1 MKKFSIF
8 LLIAITSSIQ
18 FLFAQGT
25 AGDKAK
31 YEYRQLIDMP
41 TAGIMERGNVG
52 ITTELLPFGTL
63 IAKVEAGIFDNI
75 SIGLSYG
82 GTNIIGSGKPNWYP
96 FPPGVNFRF
105 RLMEESILVPAIT
118 LGFDTQGKGE
128 YFKDEKRFEIK
139 APGIFAAASKNFGLL
154 GYLSLHGT
162 VNYSVIEDKDG
173 DNFVNLMIGAEK
185 TLGSSFSFLIEYN
198 FAFNDNSTIQF
209 GNGKGYLNFGVRW
222 SIAIGVTAG
231 FDLRDLLENKKWSPN
246 SADRAVVIEITQQI

>member
-1 MKKFSIF
+1 MKKFSIII
-8 LLIAITSSIQ
+8 LIAASFSQ
-18 FLFAQGT
+18 FQFAQGT

-41 TAGIMERGNVG
+41 TAGIMERGSVG

-82 GTNIIGSGKPNWYP
+82 GSNIIGSGKPDWYP

-105 RLMEESILVPAIT
+105 RVIDESILVPSLT
-118 LGFDTQGKGE
+118 LGFDTQGKGQ
-128 YFKDEKRFEIK
+128 YFKDEKRFAIK
-139 APGIFAAASKNFGLL
+139 APGIFAAASKNFDML

-162 VNYSVIEDKDG
+162 VNYSVLENKDG

-198 FAFNDNSTIQF
+198 FAFNDNSTNLY
-209 GNGKGYLNFGVRW
+209 GDGKGYLNLGVRW
-222 SIAIGVTAG
+222 SIANGVTAG
-231 FDLRDLLENKKWSPN
+231 FDLRDLLENKKWSPT
-246 SADRAVVIEITQQI
+246 SADRAVMIEITQQI

>member
-1 MKKFSIF
+1 MKKFSIITLIITGFFQF
-8 LLIAITSSIQ
+8 LL
-18 FLFAQGT
+18 AQGT

-41 TAGIMERGNVG
+41 TAGIMERGSVG

-82 GTNIIGSGKPNWYP
+82 GSNIIGSGKPDWYP

-105 RLMEESILVPAIT
+105 RVMDENILVPSLT

-128 YFKDEKRFEIK
+128 YFKDEKRFAIK
-139 APGIFAAASKNFGLL
+139 APGIFAATSKNFDML

-162 VNYSVIEDKDG
+162 VNYSVLENKDG
-173 DNFVNLMIGAEK
+173 DNFVNLMVGAEK

-198 FAFNDNSTIQF
+198 FAFNDNSTNLY
-209 GNGKGYLNFGVRW
+209 GDGKGYLNLGVRW
-222 SIAIGVTAG
+222 SIANGVTAG
-231 FDLRDLLENKKWSPN
+231 FDLRDLLENKKWSPT
-246 SADRAVVIEITQQI
+246 SADRAVMIEITQQI

>member
-8 LLIAITSSIQ
+8 ILIAASSFQ
-18 FLFAQGT
+18 LLLAQGT

-31 YEYRQLIDMP
+31 YEFRQLIDMP
-41 TAGIMERGNVG
+41 TAGIMERGTVG

-63 IAKVEAGIFDNI
+63 IAKVEAGIFENI

-82 GTNIIGSGKPNWYP
+82 GSNIIGSGNPDWYP

-105 RLMEESILVPAIT
+105 RFMDEGILTPSIT
-118 LGFDTQGKGE
+118 LGFDTQGKGQ
-128 YFKDEKRFEIK
+128 YFKDEKRFAIK
-139 APGIFAAASKNFGLL
+139 APGIFAAATKNFGLL

-162 VNYSVIEDKDG
+162 VNYAVIEDKDG

-198 FAFNDNSTIQF
+198 FAFNDNAKIQF
-209 GNGKGYLNFGVRW
+209 GDGKGYLNLGVRW
-222 SIAIGVTAG
+222 SIANGVTAG
-231 FDLRDLLENKKWSPN
+231 FDLRDLLQNKKWNPTT
-246 SADRAVVIEITQQI
+246 ADRAVMIEISQQI

>member
-1 MKKFSIF
+1 MKKFNIII
-8 LLIAITSSIQ
+8 LIAVSFSQ
-18 FLFAQGT
+18 LLFAQGT

-41 TAGIMERGNVG
+41 TAGIMERGSVG

-82 GTNIIGSGKPNWYP
+82 GSNIIGSGKPEWYP

-105 RLMEESILVPAIT
+105 RVMDESILIPSLT
-118 LGFDTQGKGE
+118 LGFDTQGKGQ
-128 YFKDEKRFEIK
+128 YFKDEKRFAIK
-139 APGIFAAASKNFGLL
+139 APGIFAAASKNFDML

-162 VNYSVIEDKDG
+162 VNYTVLENKDG

-198 FAFNDNSTIQF
+198 FAFNDNSTNLY
-209 GNGKGYLNFGVRW
+209 GDGKGYLNLGVRW
-222 SIAIGVTAG
+222 SIANGVTAG
-231 FDLRDLLENKKWSPN
+231 FDLRDLLENKKWSPT
-246 SADRAVVIEITQQI
+246 SADRAVMIEITQQI

>member
-1 MKKFSIF
+1 MKKFSIII
-8 LLIAITSSIQ
+8 LIVTSVFQ

-82 GTNIIGSGKPNWYP
+82 GSNIIGSGKPDWYP

-105 RLMEESILVPAIT
+105 RVMDESILVPSLT

-128 YFKDEKRFEIK
+128 YFKDEKRFAIK
-139 APGIFAAASKNFGLL
+139 APGIFAAASKNFDML

-162 VNYSVIEDKDG
+162 VNYTVLENKDG

-198 FAFNDNSTIQF
+198 FAFNDNSTNLY
-209 GNGKGYLNFGVRW
+209 GDGKGYLNLGVRW
-222 SIAIGVTAG
+222 SIANGVTAG
-231 FDLRDLLENKKWSPN
+231 FDLRDLLENKKWNPT
-246 SADRAVVIEITQQI
+246 SADRAVMIEITQQI